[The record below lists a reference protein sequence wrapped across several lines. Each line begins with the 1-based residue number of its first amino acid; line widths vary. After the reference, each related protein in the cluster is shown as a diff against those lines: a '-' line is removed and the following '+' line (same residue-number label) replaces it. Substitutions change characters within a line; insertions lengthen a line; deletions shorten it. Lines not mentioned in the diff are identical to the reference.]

1 MTNEEREAVALFRYG
16 LIAPILNNHCDR
28 KTYLQEICAQKHNVP
43 YYGLKEFSLSTVER
57 WLSEYRK
64 WGFDELKPK
73 ARDDKGKSRALD
85 DEAQEAVLDLRQKNM
100 HLSTA
105 SFYELAI
112 KRGLFEPQDVSYH
125 SINRLLSNNHLIRM
139 GKEPNIQRKRFQY
152 DTVNTLWQGDM
163 SVGPYLVIK
172 NRKCRTFLFAFLD
185 DCSRLIPHAQFFFT
199 ENFEPMKA
207 VLKEGMLRRGQPRM
221 IYVDNGKVYTSTT
234 LHLACAK
241 LGISL
246 IHTKPYDPEAKG
258 KIERFFGTV
267 RRCFYP
273 SLVNEPVQS
282 LEELNKRFWEWLDKD
297 YHRKVHS
304 GIEMTPLDAYI
315 AQIDRVRHITDPTVL
330 DLIFWHRLNRKVR
343 TDGTITIQ
351 RKLFQVPL
359 RYVGMRIEVRFDNYP
374 PKEAFVF
381 EGDVSICAAEPVN
394 IHENARVRRTRDI
407 PENPIDFRNI
417 FTNNERN
424 EKNEINEGG
433 K

>member
-64 WGFDELKPK
+64 WGFEALKPK
-73 ARDDKGKSRALD
+73 PRADKGQTRALSTD
-85 DEAQEAVLDLRQKNM
+85 AQETVLELRRKNM
-100 HLSTA
+100 HLSMT
-105 SFYELAI
+105 SFYELAV
-112 KRGLFEPQDVSYH
+112 KRGIFEPQNVSYH
-125 SINRLLSNNHLIRM
+125 SVNRLLSNHQMLRM
-139 GKEPNIQRKRFQY
+139 AKDPTVQRKRFAY
-152 DTVNTLWQGDM
+152 DTVNTLWQGDT
-163 SVGPYLVIK
+163 SVGPYLTIGS
-172 NRKCRTFLFAFLD
+172 RKCRTFLFAFLD
-185 DCSRLIPHAQFFFT
+185 DCSRLIPHAQFFFK

-207 VLKEGMLRRGQPRM
+207 VLKEAMLRRGQPKM
-221 IYVDNGKVYTSTT
+221 IYVDNGKVYSTNT

-267 RRCFYP
+267 RRSFYP
-273 SLVNEPVQS
+273 SLVNEPVHS
-282 LEELNKRFWEWLDKD
+282 LEALNKRFWAWLDQG
-297 YHRKVHS
+297 YHRRVHS
-304 GIEMTPLDAYI
+304 SLETTPLDAYM
-315 AQIDRVRHITDPTVL
+315 AQIDQVRHIADPTAL
-330 DLIFWHRLNRKVR
+330 DFIFWHRLSRKVR

-351 RKLFQVPL
+351 GKLFQVPL

-374 PKEAFVF
+374 PKEVFVF

-394 IHENARVRRTRDI
+394 IHENAHVRRARDV

-417 FTNNERN
+417 FTSN
-424 EKNEINEGG
+424 KGDD
-433 K
+433 

>member
-1 MTNEEREAVALFRYG
+1 M
-16 LIAPILNNHCDR
+16 
-28 KTYLQEICAQKHNVP
+28 
-43 YYGLKEFSLSTVER
+43 VER

-73 ARDDKGKSRALD
+73 ARADRGHTRALS
-85 DEAQEAVLDLRQKNM
+85 DEDQEAVLDLRRKNM
-100 HLSTA
+100 HLSMA

-112 KRGLFEPQDVSYH
+112 KRGLFQPQDVSYH
-125 SINRLLSNNHLIRM
+125 SINRLLGNHQLLHRAA
-139 GKEPNIQRKRFQY
+139 EPGVQRKRFAY
-152 DTVNTLWQGDM
+152 DTVNTLWQGDA
-163 SVGPYLVIK
+163 SVGPYLTIGS
-172 NRKCRTFLFAFLD
+172 RKCRTFLFAFLD

-207 VLKEGMLRRGQPRM
+207 VLKETMLRRGQPRM
-221 IYVDNGKVYTSTT
+221 LYVDNGKVYTSNT

-273 SLVNEPVQS
+273 TLVNEPVHS
-282 LEELNKRFWEWLDKD
+282 LEELNKRFWEWLDRD

-304 GIEMTPLDAYI
+304 SLEATPLDTYM
-315 AQIDRVRHITDPTVL
+315 AQIERVKHIADSAAL
-330 DLIFWHRLNRKVR
+330 DFIFWHRLTRKVR
-343 TDGTITIQ
+343 NDGTITIQ
-351 RKLFQVPL
+351 GKLFQVPL

-374 PKEAFVF
+374 PKEVFIF

-394 IHENARVRRTRDI
+394 IHENAHVRRTRDI
-407 PENPIDFRNI
+407 PENPIDFRKI
-417 FTNNERN
+417 FTNN
-424 EKNEINEGG
+424 GG
-433 K
+433 DD